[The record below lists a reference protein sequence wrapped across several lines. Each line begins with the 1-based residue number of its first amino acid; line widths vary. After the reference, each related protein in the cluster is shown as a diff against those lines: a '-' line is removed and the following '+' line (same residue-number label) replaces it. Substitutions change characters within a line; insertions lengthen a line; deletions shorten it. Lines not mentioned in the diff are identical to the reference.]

1 MASWELTE
9 TGVIAKEGNPVAA
22 SVVLG
27 DQESIRSALSLK
39 FSNRA
44 VSMVIEIS
52 GTFPDRLELRTG
64 VEKNTRITYCSPDVD
79 QQVIEGT
86 WHAVE
91 PGSKSQVAEFLA
103 RHNATAGPIT
113 AGFHFKLVADPSS
126 LSLLRDAVEHTPGD
140 PGPPL
145 PPPPDLEAVLFPYQ
159 LAGSTQLR
167 RMAAADIGCLL
178 GDEMGLGKTLQ
189 VITLLADLPKGRQTL
204 VVAPRSIL
212 FNWESELK
220 KFCPR
225 LTTLIHAGEWRTR
238 VVGGFDDFDV
248 TLVSYETLVR
258 DLIFMREVK
267 WDVVVLDEAQ
277 KIRNPDTRRAE
288 AVKELQCRIPI
299 AVTGTPVENG
309 LQDLWSIAEFVI
321 PPLLGSRSAF
331 EVNFPDEVSAAR
343 RLGQLITPVTIR
355 RRVAD
360 VAGDLPEKTEF
371 VVPLQLIDEDRERYE
386 AIGPAVLANHA
397 SLRVFCS
404 HGQKTE
410 ELQPPRFD
418 ERTKVEHLLSVLD
431 EIFENGQK
439 ALVFTG
445 YVNTLNRLM
454 GEIATRWPS
463 AFVSSIYGAT
473 TDENRPTII
482 KNLDSHQG
490 PGCLVMNPD
499 VAGVGLNIQ
508 SANHV
513 IHFTPG
519 YNPAVTKQATARA
532 WRTGQ
537 KNRVFV
543 HHLYYEKTVEED
555 AHMISEVKQGLADGV
570 DEGAEVSEGVIRHE

>member
-1 MASWELTE
+1 VVTR
-9 TGVIAKEGNPVAA
+9 GGDPVAA
-22 SVVLG
+22 GVVFEN
-27 DQESIRSALSLK
+27 QESIRSALGLR
-39 FSNRA
+39 FSNLT
-44 VSMVIEIS
+44 VSMVIESS
-52 GTFPDRLELRTG
+52 GIFPDGLVLRVG
-64 VEKNTRITYCSPDVD
+64 VEKNAEVVHCSPDVD

-91 PGSKSQVAEFLA
+91 PGSKSQVSEFLA
-103 RHNATAGPIT
+103 RHGATEGPMTAGL
-113 AGFHFKLVADPSS
+113 HFELVADPVSV
-126 LSLLRDAVEHTPGD
+126 LILRDAVEHTPGVL
-140 PGPPL
+140 GPPL

-159 LAGSTQLR
+159 LSGSTQLR
-167 RMAAADIGCLL
+167 RMAGADIGCLL
-178 GDEMGLGKTLQ
+178 ADEMGLGKTLQ
-189 VITLLADLPKGRQTL
+189 VITLLTALPPGSRRTL

-220 KFCPR
+220 KFSPHLR
-225 LTTLIHAGEWRTR
+225 ALIHAGEWRTR

-248 TLVSYETLVR
+248 TLISYETLVQ
-258 DLIFMREVK
+258 DLVFIREVR

-331 EVNFPDEVSAAR
+331 EENFPDEVSAAR
-343 RLGQLITPVTIR
+343 RLGEIISPVTIR

-360 VAGDLPEKTEF
+360 VAGDLPEKREF
-371 VVPLQLIDEDRERYE
+371 AVPLLLIDEDRERYE
-386 AIGPAVLANHA
+386 AIGPAGFSNHA

-404 HGQKTE
+404 HGQRTE
-410 ELQPPRFD
+410 ELQPPRFE
-418 ERTKVEHLLSVLD
+418 ERTKVEHLLSVLE
-431 EIFENGQK
+431 EIFENDQK
-439 ALVFTG
+439 ALVFTD
-445 YVNTLNRLM
+445 YVNTINRLVV
-454 GEIATRWPS
+454 EIGTRWPD

-473 TDENRPTII
+473 SDEDRPAII
-482 KNLDSHQG
+482 ENLDSHQG
-490 PGCLVMNPD
+490 PGCLVMNPH

-519 YNPAVTKQATARA
+519 YNPAVTKQATARS

-537 KNRVFV
+537 ENRVFV
-543 HHLYYEKTVEED
+543 HHLYYQGTIEED
-555 AHMISEVKQGLADGV
+555 ALMISEVKQGLADAV
-570 DEGAEVSEGVIRHE
+570 DEGAEDRKEMTRNE